1 MCIMTSGTM
10 NYKYI
15 HLLYVPTLACNMGC
29 KYCYLE
35 ENTVS
40 QGNMNPLNTLE
51 YAINKFKNSGVVPFN
66 ISLHGGEVTTLSKS
80 AFHDI
85 IKYISEY
92 YKENKDLIESAGF
105 TVGNPHIKTNL
116 YSLDKHIDTIKE
128 YNVSISGSLDL
139 PLSLHDQYRLTKGNQ
154 KTLKKILANIELLK
168 DIPNKKKVSA
178 TIFKEHYEHL
188 DEIVED
194 IKYLDEFTC
203 LDMNDF
209 NFMIGFDYNSCGLLH
224 PITEDEQVNFYEKMH
239 ECFDGTT
246 LDAGVNGPW
255 FNEFGPGYCTN
266 CDNCGEKFFL
276 LEVNGDIYSCVR
288 GQKQKDYYYGNIFK
302 DSVEDI
308 LTTAKNK
315 MFLNHN
321 KEPFN
326 DECSKCGYLYLCKT
340 GCPFVKN
347 TYQTNKSYTCK
358 LQQKMYEDRGYEKD
372 PTNVEFVY
380 QYVSK
385 MRKTD
390 VSNYIPKDNDDN
402 SLANLI
408 KKDKRLKYIYDDS
421 SFILDVDGV
430 EYNLSSQIL
439 NVSREF
445 VYLTKE
451 SKIKIYM
458 KKNMIEEECDYPENN
473 ALYIMILSGNLVTYG
488 DEGRTKQRHV
498 NTTQIFKG
506 VLDNIQSDKEGYY
519 EYDISNLIHE
529 YKDFYSKENPNNI
542 FFTTTSLREYHYL
555 KQKNNAYYHLAAIN
569 LPFQNMEF
577 IYIDE
582 EL

>member
-178 TIFKEHYEHL
+178 TIFKEHYKHL

-224 PITEDEQVNFYEKMH
+224 PITEGEQVNFYEKMH

-347 TYQTNKSYTCK
+347 TYKTNKSYTCK

-372 PTNVEFVY
+372 PANDEFVY

-385 MRKTD
+385 MRTTD

-421 SFILDVDGV
+421 SFILDVDRV

-519 EYDISNLIHE
+519 VYDISNLIHE